1 MRRDSMPDK
10 ALSQEITTAKE
21 QCLNLSRKVP
31 HVHAVHN
38 GLRVADET
46 AIQETARIAYEAL
59 TKAEAYLVRVA
70 PAEPKKLLRLM
81 TTVNVAA
88 VEKFVTK
95 EYFKVDTSE
104 KAKVKI
110 ALLLADFSTHFLP
123 KVEEGSLPGELRVHR
138 LLAWSLDAPIMA
150 ELGDPRFFSTT
161 LADLWVMLEK
171 QPSGEEGVLLTNGW
185 TNNFYIH
192 DQNETLWGVNA
203 FWYAGRG
210 GWLIGAQSVG
220 SLVGWYEGIQ
230 VLTC

>member
-1 MRRDSMPDK
+1 
-10 ALSQEITTAKE
+10 
-21 QCLNLSRKVP
+21 
-31 HVHAVHN
+31 
-38 GLRVADET
+38 
-46 AIQETARIAYEAL
+46 
-59 TKAEAYLVRVA
+59 
-70 PAEPKKLLRLM
+70 
-81 TTVNVAA
+81 
-88 VEKFVTK
+88 
-95 EYFKVDTSE
+95 
-104 KAKVKI
+104 
-110 ALLLADFSTHFLP
+110 
-123 KVEEGSLPGELRVHR
+123 
-138 LLAWSLDAPIMA
+138 MA

>member
-31 HVHAVHN
+31 HVHAVHT
-38 GLRVADET
+38 GFRVAGEK
-46 AIQETARIAYEAL
+46 ANQETARIAYEAL
-59 TKAEAYLVRVA
+59 TKAEAYLVPVA

-81 TTVNVAA
+81 TTVSVAA

-123 KVEEGSLPGELRVHR
+123 KVEEGSLPGELKVHR

-161 LADLWVMLEK
+161 LADLWGCSKSSPAARKVYCS
-171 QPSGEEGVLLTNGW
+171 PT
-185 TNNFYIH
+185 
-192 DQNETLWGVNA
+192 D
-203 FWYAGRG
+203 GR
-210 GWLIGAQSVG
+210 
-220 SLVGWYEGIQ
+220 
-230 VLTC
+230 